1 MKKVMAGLLAVC
13 MAAALV
19 GCGEKNDNA
28 SGTTSPETTGATEA
42 TASPDATNGAGGDTM
57 DNGSGNND
65 GGDMSEDIK
74 DGVDDVGDGIK
85 DAVDDIDDMADD
97 VEKGVT
103 GGN

>member
-19 GCGEKNDNA
+19 GCGKKNDNA

-42 TASPDATNGAGGDTM
+42 TASPDAANGAGGDTM
-57 DNGSGNND
+57 DN

>member
-19 GCGEKNDNA
+19 GCGEKNNNA
-28 SGTTSPETTGATEA
+28 SGTTSPETTEATEA
-42 TASPDATNGAGGDTM
+42 TASPDATNGA
-57 DNGSGNND
+57 

-103 GGN
+103 GNN